1 MAYFCLIS
9 FFFVSR
15 HEKTHTKFLSVG
27 GMPQKECKQ
36 NHHKTCIDRANKKP
50 SRFVWCN
57 LGIWHPIP
65 LGPDIYF
72 LFLKAIK
79 QQPQT
84 VSHDKKNLI
93 SELILPLERILQ
105 PDNKNRIYRTGEKV
119 ELVRCN
125 AHKNTLSDI

>member
-1 MAYFCLIS
+1 
-9 FFFVSR
+9 
-15 HEKTHTKFLSVG
+15 
-27 GMPQKECKQ
+27 MPQKECKQ
-36 NHHKTCIDRANKKP
+36 NHHKICIDRANKKP

-84 VSHDKKNLI
+84 VSHDKKNRI
-93 SELILPLERILQ
+93 SELTLPLELILQ
-105 PDNKNRIYRTGEKV
+105 PDKKNRIYRTGEKI

-125 AHKNTLSDI
+125 AHKNTLSDILGKLCCTETLGI